1 MARAKTKEWT
11 EEENKALLEFME
23 EGRKKGMQ
31 VRYLCEQFA
40 KRDPELSR
48 EQVRSHYYQLINDPT
63 RDGKTFRQG
72 PWSQEEDDFL
82 FDAVKEKSKTMNK
95 LEIFEYVGQKLNR
108 NPRAVA
114 SHYYNVE
121 KMRKQS
127 ESDELDK
134 FIYGMS
140 RLDIEKLDKVLAKLK
155 EISKFNNKEKEILS
169 LEMKLENAQ
178 KEVEDLKQQLSK
190 ANETIESYKVKFE
203 NYKKVYG
210 V

>member
-1 MARAKTKEWT
+1 M
-11 EEENKALLEFME
+11 
-23 EGRKKGMQ
+23 
-31 VRYLCEQFA
+31 
-40 KRDPELSR
+40 
-48 EQVRSHYYQLINDPT
+48 H
-63 RDGKTFRQG
+63 
-72 PWSQEEDDFL
+72 
-82 FDAVKEKSKTMNK
+82 
-95 LEIFEYVGQKLNR
+95 
-108 NPRAVA
+108 
-114 SHYYNVE
+114 
-121 KMRKQS
+121 KQS

-155 EISKFNNKEKEILS
+155 EISKFNNKEKKILS